1 MDQQNG
7 EENQRASLKHY
18 SGKSAMGRALLKV
31 KGGKLVKVQLTRGKG
46 EIQKIKITG
55 DFFLH
60 PEEAIDALEQALIGK
75 PLKEEDM
82 LQVIKNVI
90 REKNVT
96 LLGVSP
102 EDFVK
107 CILMACDRNG

>member
-1 MDQQNG
+1 MNVLGMNG
-7 EENQRASLKHY
+7 
-18 SGKSAMGRALLKV
+18 MGRALLKV
-31 KGGKLVKVQLTRGKG
+31 KGGKLVKVQLTQEKG
-46 EIQKIKITG
+46 RIQKIRITG

-60 PEEAIDALEQALIGK
+60 PEEVIDELEQALVGK
-75 PLKEEDM
+75 PLEAENI
-82 LQVIKNVI
+82 LQTIKTLI

-107 CILMACDRNG
+107 CVLMACDKNG